1 MSVLEFTYLRP
12 TLGRGN
18 GRYGAYPNTAN
29 DLQWQFVKM
38 SASQASPERS
48 PARGSSICEAT
59 SARAPNSF
67 RGMLSS
73 SRNAAVVF
81 SVKISALDLCRDL
94 PRGISVWFA
103 SLF

>member
-18 GRYGAYPNTAN
+18 GRYGAYPNTVN

-48 PARGSSICEAT
+48 PARGSSYASNPSAAQLLNEDISSRFDRSVATDATAEA
-59 SARAPNSF
+59 
-67 RGMLSS
+67 SS
-73 SRNAAVVF
+73 S
-81 SVKISALDLCRDL
+81 DLRSSC
-94 PRGISVWFA
+94 S
-103 SLF
+103 SEY